1 METATLNKSGP
12 GHGTLRV
19 QSILYGNDPER
30 IMQTVAHL
38 ERAAKVAITGQ
49 VIQAVEL
56 AYGDS
61 SAEPAL
67 RQSDLEKLRG
77 TCQAVSHIEYRF
89 FNKNMG
95 SAAGQNALLSEAKTD
110 LLLVMNPDVM
120 LAPDALIELVRP
132 LARPDVG
139 MVEARQLPIE
149 HPKEYDVQTGET
161 PWATTACLLI
171 SVPLI
176 KKLNGFDAE
185 SFFLYCDD
193 LDLCWRA
200 RLAGYKVIYQPS
212 AAVYHDK
219 RLSETGDWMPS
230 GAEQYYSGE
239 AALMLAHKYSRE
251 DIVSELLKTFST
263 IDIDH
268 LKRAANEYCRR
279 KEAGLLPTPIDPKH
293 KVGYFSQG
301 LYARHRFSL

>member
-1 METATLNKSGP
+1 MEMAVLNKSEVGS
-12 GHGTLRV
+12 GTLRV
-19 QSILYGNDPER
+19 QSILYGNEPER
-30 IMQTVAHL
+30 IVQTVAHL
-38 ERAAKVAITGQ
+38 ERAAQAAITAG
-49 VIQAVEL
+49 VMQAVEL

-61 SAEPAL
+61 SAKPAL
-67 RQSDLEKLRG
+67 EESHLEKLRSS
-77 TCQAVSHIEYRF
+77 CRAISRIEYRF

-95 SAAGQNALLSEAKTD
+95 SAAGQNSLLVDAKTD

-120 LAPDALIELVRP
+120 LAPDALIELARP
-132 LARPDVG
+132 LAMPMVG

-176 KKLNGFDAE
+176 KDLKGFDAE

-219 RLSETGDWMPS
+219 RLSESGDWMPS

-251 DIVSELLKTFST
+251 DIVSDLLKTFST

-268 LKRAANEYCRR
+268 LQRAAAEYRRR
-279 KEAGLLPTPIDPKH
+279 KEAGLLPTPIDPRH
-293 KVGYFSQG
+293 TVGYFSQG